1 MTHTMKFLLSSE
13 AAEARVARLG
23 RQIQWRG
30 RPVRVVH
37 VEIHGALG
45 EESRF
50 EEFDAPFDRMA
61 RFIAMTWIT
70 RHGASTAAI
79 RWVYP
84 DGKLSE
90 AKSILDFSDYLEA
103 A

>member
-1 MTHTMKFLLSSE
+1 MPHTMNFLLSAE
-13 AAEARVARLG
+13 AAAARVTRLG
-23 RQIQWRG
+23 RQIQWSG

-45 EESRF
+45 EASRF

-61 RFIAMTWIT
+61 NFIAKTWLT

-90 AKSILDFSDYLEA
+90 AKSILDFSDYEVA